1 MTAEMWSTY
10 YQMTVTQL
18 IKDSL
23 VKLCVEHV
31 PCSGTLEIDGIVC
44 IACGDDSKQL
54 VVKVHQVLDVASQNE
69 SRHCNIV
76 GGRVNA
82 KVECHDQLGN
92 DDSTD
97 SINDDQTVDTVPI
110 GQSGNALVS
119 AAPTTPIWKW
129 PSSPPRCHSPVEPHP
144 DIDTQNDDD
153 FPSSRINDREFACER
168 CGQSFHGV
176 LRMQAHTAK
185 VHSRY
190 MCKHCLNTFS
200 LRCNLRRHERLHA
213 GLKPYSCDVCRKSF
227 ARSTDLKI
235 HLARHTIVKCS
246 AGSFTCSRCP
256 NKTFSA
262 LSGLRWHMHKIHRQQ
277 DAVHQ
282 CSECGQ
288 VFFDRLTY
296 QTHCRLHTDLLVVK
310 PMGDREPLE
319 EDAMDDRGDTGDSNS
334 VSPCNNADPTVTDT
348 SAGPAMVSILK
359 MSVINGRL
367 HRSKQKASGCGS
379 YEDELP
385 EKANNVERPHPEHA
399 SKPLSRSHPSC
410 DNGVAV
416 GNDTTNV
423 NDTGRCILT
432 RLLMTAADASR
443 SKRRKG
449 RPVKHVMPSDVVI
462 SDVSDS
468 DASDISSG
476 NTFQLKSLT
485 SGTEAVDT
493 PCHNMTLP
501 FDSQVTV
508 PVATSAVLQ
517 PVSVIT
523 PARLQPM
530 SVVTPARLQPE
541 SVVTPA
547 RLQPESVV
555 TPARLQPVLV
565 VTPARLQPMSVV
577 TPARLQPE
585 SVVAS
590 AVLQPVSVITPARR
604 QPESVVTPAR
614 LQPESVV
621 TSARLQPES
630 VVTPARLQPESVVT
644 PARLQP
650 ESVVTP
656 ARLQPESVVTPARLQ
671 PESVVTPARLQPES
685 VVTPAR
691 LQPELVVTPA
701 RLQPESVVTPAI
713 LQPVSVVTPARLQP
727 ELVVTPARLQPE
739 SVVTPARLQ
748 PESVI
753 TPARLQPESVVT
765 PVRLQPESVVTPVR
779 LQPESVV
786 TPARL
791 QPESV
796 VTPARLQPVSVVTTA
811 RLQPESVVTPARLQP
826 VSVVTTARLQPES
839 VVTPARLQP
848 ESVVTLARLQ
858 PESVVTPARLQ
869 PVSVVTTAILQ
880 PVSVVT
886 PAILQPESVVAPA
899 ILQSVDPE
907 AAVSVLDV
915 ESCELAT
922 SAADTSAS
930 ERKGYIC
937 SRFNCGKVFVG
948 FSKYELHYT
957 EKHDRYP
964 CHFCDNSFTG
974 KNNRIRHEKTH
985 VGGKSYRCKD
995 CMRMFSRPDSL
1006 REHQFTHT
1014 ASYRE
1019 QKCRICGATY
1029 DKKAQLLSH
1038 MKKCFRGM
1046 RIVDYNTDSVEVR
1059 LPKRGRKEDD
1069 HSLLL
1074 DGFTA

>member
-1 MTAEMWSTY
+1 MWSTY

-23 VKLCVEHV
+23 IKLCVEHV

-54 VVKVHQVLDVASQNE
+54 VVKVHHVLDVASQNE
-69 SRHCNIV
+69 SKHCNIA

-82 KVECHDQLGN
+82 KVECHDELGN

-110 GQSGNALVS
+110 GQSDNDLVS

-129 PSSPPRCHSPVEPHP
+129 PSSPPRCPVEPKP
-144 DIDTQNDDD
+144 DIDTQNDGDD
-153 FPSSRINDREFACER
+153 DLPSSRINDREFVCER

-235 HLARHTIVKCS
+235 HLAQHTIVKCS

-256 NKTFSA
+256 NKTFGA

-334 VSPCNNADPTVTDT
+334 VSSCNNTDPTVTDT

-359 MSVINGRL
+359 MSVINGPL
-367 HRSKQKASGCGS
+367 HRSKQKASGCGI
-379 YEDELP
+379 YKDELP

-432 RLLMTAADASR
+432 RLLVTAADASR

-449 RPVKHVMPSDVVI
+449 RPVKHVMPSDVVS

-493 PCHNMTLP
+493 HKMTLP

-508 PVATSAVLQ
+508 PVATSAV
-517 PVSVIT
+517 
-523 PARLQPM
+523 
-530 SVVTPARLQPE
+530 
-541 SVVTPA
+541 
-547 RLQPESVV
+547 
-555 TPARLQPVLV
+555 
-565 VTPARLQPMSVV
+565 
-577 TPARLQPE
+577 
-585 SVVAS
+585 
-590 AVLQPVSVITPARR
+590 
-604 QPESVVTPAR
+604 
-614 LQPESVV
+614 
-621 TSARLQPES
+621 LQPES

-656 ARLQPESVVTPARLQ
+656 ARLQPVSVVTPARLQ

-685 VVTPAR
+685 VVT
-691 LQPELVVTPA
+691 
-701 RLQPESVVTPAI
+701 S
-713 LQPVSVVTPARLQP
+713 
-727 ELVVTPARLQPE
+727 ARLQPE

-748 PESVI
+748 
-753 TPARLQPESVVT
+753 AESVVA
-765 PVRLQPESVVTPVR
+765 
-779 LQPESVV
+779 
-786 TPARL
+786 PARL

-811 RLQPESVVTPARLQP
+811 RLQPELVVTPARLQPESVVTPARLQSE
-826 VSVVTTARLQPES
+826 SVVTPARLQPES

-848 ESVVTLARLQ
+848 ESVVA
-858 PESVVTPARLQ
+858 PARLQ
-869 PVSVVTTAILQ
+869 PV
-880 PVSVVT
+880 
-886 PAILQPESVVAPA
+886 
-899 ILQSVDPE
+899 DPE
-907 AAVSVLDV
+907 TAVSVLDA

-985 VGGKSYRCKD
+985 MGGKSYRCKD

>member
-1 MTAEMWSTY
+1 MWSTY

-69 SRHCNIV
+69 SRHCNIA
-76 GGRVNA
+76 GGRGNA

-144 DIDTQNDDD
+144 DIDIDTQNDDD
-153 FPSSRINDREFACER
+153 FPSSRIDDREFACER

-185 VHSRY
+185 AHSRY

-235 HLARHTIVKCS
+235 HLARHSIVKCS

-256 NKTFSA
+256 SKTFSA
-262 LSGLRWHMHKIHRQQ
+262 MSGLRWHMHKIHRQQ

-310 PMGDREPLE
+310 PMGDRELLE
-319 EDAMDDRGDTGDSNS
+319 EDAMDDRGDTGDINS

-359 MSVINGRL
+359 MSVINGPL

-379 YEDELP
+379 YKDELP

-399 SKPLSRSHPSC
+399 SKPLSRSHPSR

-423 NDTGRCILT
+423 NDSGRCTLT
-432 RLLMTAADASR
+432 RLLVTAADASR

-449 RPVKHVMPSDVVI
+449 GPVRHVMPSDVAS

-476 NTFQLKSLT
+476 NTFPLTSLT

-517 PVSVIT
+517 PESVVT
-523 PARLQPM
+523 PAILQPE

-555 TPARLQPVLV
+555 TPARLQPESVVALARLQPQSVVTPAILQPVSVVTPARLQPELV
-565 VTPARLQPMSVV
+565 VTPARLQPESVV

-585 SVVAS
+585 SVVTPAR
-590 AVLQPVSVITPARR
+590 LQPESVVTSARLQPESVVTPARR
-604 QPESVVTPAR
+604 QPVLVVTPARLQPESVVTPARLQPESVVTPSRLQPESVVTPARLQPVLVVTPARLQPESVVTPAR

-656 ARLQPESVVTPARLQ
+656 ARLQPVSVVTPAR
-671 PESVVTPARLQPES
+671 
-685 VVTPAR
+685 
-691 LQPELVVTPA
+691 
-701 RLQPESVVTPAI
+701 

-727 ELVVTPARLQPE
+727 ELVVTL
-739 SVVTPARLQ
+739 
-748 PESVI
+748 
-753 TPARLQPESVVT
+753 
-765 PVRLQPESVVTPVR
+765 
-779 LQPESVV
+779 
-786 TPARL
+786 
-791 QPESV
+791 
-796 VTPARLQPVSVVTTA
+796 
-811 RLQPESVVTPARLQP
+811 
-826 VSVVTTARLQPES
+826 
-839 VVTPARLQP
+839 
-848 ESVVTLARLQ
+848 
-858 PESVVTPARLQ
+858 
-869 PVSVVTTAILQ
+869 AILQ
-880 PVSVVT
+880 P
-886 PAILQPESVVAPA
+886 
-899 ILQSVDPE
+899 VDPE
-907 AAVSVLDV
+907 AAVSVLDA

-922 SAADTSAS
+922 SASDAS

>member
-69 SRHCNIV
+69 SKHCNIV

-110 GQSGNALVS
+110 GQSGNDLVS

-129 PSSPPRCHSPVEPHP
+129 PSSPPRCPVEQNP

-153 FPSSRINDREFACER
+153 DFPSSRIDDREFACER

-213 GLKPYSCDVCRKSF
+213 GLKPYSCDVCCKSF

-235 HLARHTIVKCS
+235 HLARHSIVKCS

-256 NKTFSA
+256 NKTFGA

-310 PMGDREPLE
+310 PMGDRELLE

-379 YEDELP
+379 YKDELP
-385 EKANNVERPHPEHA
+385 EKANDEERPHPEHA

-423 NDTGRCILT
+423 NDTGRCTLT
-432 RLLMTAADASR
+432 RLLVTAADASR

-449 RPVKHVMPSDVVI
+449 GPVKHVMSSDVVS

-476 NTFQLKSLT
+476 NTFPLTSLT

-501 FDSQVTV
+501 FDSRVAV
-508 PVATSAVLQ
+508 PVATSAILQ
-517 PVSVIT
+517 PEAVVTPARRQPESVVTPARRQPESVVT
-523 PARLQPM
+523 PARLQPESVVTPARLQPESVVALARLQPQSVVTPAILQPV

-555 TPARLQPVLV
+555 TP
-565 VTPARLQPMSVV
+565 
-577 TPARLQPE
+577 
-585 SVVAS
+585 
-590 AVLQPVSVITPARR
+590 
-604 QPESVVTPAR
+604 
-614 LQPESVV
+614 
-621 TSARLQPES
+621 ARLQPES

-701 RLQPESVVTPAI
+701 RLQPESVVTPARLQPELVVTSAR

-727 ELVVTPARLQPE
+727 
-739 SVVTPARLQ
+739 
-748 PESVI
+748 
-753 TPARLQPESVVT
+753 
-765 PVRLQPESVVTPVR
+765 
-779 LQPESVV
+779 
-786 TPARL
+786 
-791 QPESV
+791 
-796 VTPARLQPVSVVTTA
+796 
-811 RLQPESVVTPARLQP
+811 
-826 VSVVTTARLQPES
+826 
-839 VVTPARLQP
+839 
-848 ESVVTLARLQ
+848 
-858 PESVVTPARLQ
+858 
-869 PVSVVTTAILQ
+869 
-880 PVSVVT
+880 
-886 PAILQPESVVAPA
+886 
-899 ILQSVDPE
+899 VDPDT
-907 AAVSVLDV
+907 AVSVLDA

-957 EKHDRYP
+957 EMHDRYP

-1029 DKKAQLLSH
+1029 DKKARLLSH